1 MKILKWCRQLS
12 PVVAWLLRPQLRGVV
27 ARFLFLVCAFVVTET
42 LPTLTLKVTPKVTIW
57 WTQDGFLDAPM
68 ILMPIVSSW
77 ITAILPGFSSE
88 EKSNLTSI
96 DGWGSPGLSDFP
108 VKFCWGNKVWRSK
121 WISQST
127 ILNVCLKNSVE
138 SKSKSLQ
145 KVNED
150 WCLHHLKMHGY
161 MALVPGCWL
170 SLAIDMTSSTH
181 TSLASIQL

>member
-1 MKILKWCRQLS
+1 ML
-12 PVVAWLLRPQLRGVV
+12 PVVAS
-27 ARFLFLVCAFVVTET
+27 CC
-42 LPTLTLKVTPKVTIW
+42 VTPEATTTWRCREVPVFGLCICGHGNSANVNTESHTESDNMMELKTDSW
-57 WTQDGFLDAPM
+57 DAPM